1 MRLGLTHT
9 QLRALREG
17 VKSDGAGNQGK
28 QRTAADNAR
37 LVHSFGVLTKHLSIS
52 LNKAISIVAEQA
64 AASPATVRQAV
75 LQYREIEQV
84 ATPFTQHL
92 GRGNPNHP
100 LHNSARQP
108 TEEEVDLLE
117 RLIDSSRE
125 KGHYHSLTTL
135 RASLIAEL
143 KIEVTKAMLYRW
155 LQNAGFSF
163 EHKRFVGS
171 LPPEL
176 KRALTRSFIYKLA
189 IARREEEEGSRI
201 IVFMDESYI
210 HSAHNTK
217 KFWCRVDQLRG
228 RDAQGTD
235 GGGTRLMIIH
245 AMTRYGLMAD
255 PECLEANNNLTE
267 TFPTCEVV
275 FEEVGT
281 FNGDYHKCFDGEK
294 FISWVKY
301 RLLPTLA
308 KLFPGRKMTLVMDNA
323 SYHKPAGIHTIR
335 PYKMTAPMC
344 VSFFADR
351 HIRSIEVPVDDGVVT
366 MPLSQFRKNAPHG
379 PNVKQKQKTVKRY
392 LKKNP
397 GISITQMDEIMLAG
411 GHQVLWT
418 PPYMPNLQPIEL
430 LWARIKN
437 AVARLAVLKR
447 KPIEARR
454 QTEAAFG
461 EVQEEDCEKLVRH
474 VEQWISEWMKQD
486 DGGMLQQ
493 YGSFEDL
500 VENGPHVDPT
510 PPESLQEE
518 SSDEEDED

>member
-1 MRLGLTHT
+1 M
-9 QLRALREG
+9 LRDG

-37 LVHSFGVLTKHLSIS
+37 LVHSFGVLAKHLSLS
-52 LNKAISIVAEQA
+52 LNKAITIVAEQA
-64 AASPATVRQAV
+64 AASPATVRAAV

-100 LHNSARQP
+100 LHNAARQP
-108 TEEEVDLLE
+108 TEREMDLLE

-143 KIEVTKAMLYRW
+143 KTEVTKAMLYRW
-155 LQNAGFSF
+155 LKNAGFSF

-176 KRALTRSFIYKLA
+176 KRALTRSFIYQLA
-189 IARREEEEGSRI
+189 IARREEDQGLRI

-245 AMTRYGLMAD
+245 AMTRHGLMTD

-281 FNGDYHKCFDGEK
+281 HNGDYHNCFDGEK
-294 FISWVKY
+294 FIRWVKY

-308 KLFPGRKMTLVMDNA
+308 KLFPGKKMTLVLDNA

-351 HIRSIEVPVDDGVVT
+351 HIRSIEVPVDDSMIVT
-366 MPLSQFRKNAPHG
+366 MPLSQFKKNAPKG
-379 PNVKQKQKTVKRY
+379 PNVKQKQAAVKRY

-397 GISITQMDEIMLAG
+397 GISLTQTDELMIEG
-411 GHQVLWT
+411 GHQLLWT
-418 PPYMPNLQPIEL
+418 PPYMPDLQPIEL

-447 KPIEARR
+447 TPEEARE
-454 QTEAAFG
+454 QTEEEFG
-461 EVQEEDCEKLVRH
+461 KVDEQDCEKLVRH
-474 VEQWISEWMKQD
+474 VEKWITQWMKHD
-486 DGGMLQQ
+486 DGGSLQQ
-493 YGSFEDL
+493 YENFDDL
-500 VENGPHVDPT
+500 VKHGPGSDPT
-510 PPESLQEE
+510 PPESMQDSDSEE
-518 SSDEEDED
+518 EEEE